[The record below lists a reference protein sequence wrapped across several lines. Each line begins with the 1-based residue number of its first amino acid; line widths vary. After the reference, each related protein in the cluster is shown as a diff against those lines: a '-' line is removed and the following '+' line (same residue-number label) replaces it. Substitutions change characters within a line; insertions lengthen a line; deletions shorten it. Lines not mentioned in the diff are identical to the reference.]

1 MRSNIALVG
10 FMGTGK
16 TSVGLALSEKLG
28 NTFIEVDAIIA
39 ERAGKS
45 IPEIFSDDG
54 EATFREMEKQA
65 VADVSQKNGVVISCG
80 GGAVLDTI
88 NVVSLRRN
96 SVIVL
101 LTAPLEEIV
110 QRVSRNVDGRPLLN
124 ASDLECR
131 VRELLRTRQPFYLSA
146 ADYVVDTSGLEPTE
160 VADAI
165 IDCVTEET

>member
-16 TSVGLALSEKLG
+16 TSVGLVLSEKLG
-28 NTFIEVDAIIA
+28 NTFIEIDALVA

-45 IPEIFSDDG
+45 IPEIFSEDG

-65 VADVSQKNGVVISCG
+65 VAEVSQKSGFVISCG
-80 GGAVLDTI
+80 GGAVLDPQ
-88 NVVSLRRN
+88 NVASLRRN

-101 LTAPLEEIV
+101 LTAPLEEIL
-110 QRVSRNVDGRPLLN
+110 QRVARNVDTRPLLN
-124 ASDLECR
+124 TSNLEDR
-131 VRELLRTRQPFYLSA
+131 VSELLRTRQPFYLKA
-146 ADYVVDTSGLEPTE
+146 ADYIVDTSGLEPKE

-165 IDCVTEET
+165 IDCVKEET